1 MIICLL
7 WTLDA
12 VPVDQGDYVGYQST
26 GGLLEWLALSWQ
38 PTSHKMQSWPHQYF
52 FKFIYFI
59 LLAVQALSSVES
71 RIYSLVAVHRLL
83 ITVASLVA
91 DTGFRAG
98 GFSNCETWA

>member
-1 MIICLL
+1 
-7 WTLDA
+7 
-12 VPVDQGDYVGYQST
+12 
-26 GGLLEWLALSWQ
+26 
-38 PTSHKMQSWPHQYF
+38 MQSPWIRVTMWGTSQLGDFLNGWRCLGSPPVTRCRVGPINIF
-52 FKFIYFI
+52 LNLFIL

-91 DTGFRAG
+91 DTGFRAD